1 LPAPTPDYLA
11 LFRALHDHGVEFIVV
26 GGVCAVLHGA
36 PVTTFD
42 LDVVHA
48 RTPENVDRL
57 LKALKDLGAT
67 SRSHPGRKVVPGRS
81 HLESGGHQLLSTVHG
96 PLDLLGSVGLG
107 RGFVELKPQ
116 STEVELAPDLTIR
129 LLGLEALIELKEE
142 VGHEKDLA
150 TLPIL
155 RQTLRERDKPQIG

>member
-1 LPAPTPDYLA
+1 LPAPAPDYLA
-11 LFRALHDHGVEFIVV
+11 LLRVLHDHGVEFIVV

-48 RTPENVDRL
+48 RTSSNVDRL
-57 LKALKDLGAT
+57 LQALGELGAT
-67 SRSHPGRKVVPGRS
+67 SRSHPGRQVAPGRS
-81 HLESGGHQLLSTVHG
+81 HLESGGHQLLTTKHG
-96 PLDLLGSVGLG
+96 PLDLLGSVGSG
-107 RGFVELKPQ
+107 RGFDELKQ
-116 STEVELAPDLTIR
+116 CSSVVQLAPDLAVR
-129 LLGLEALIELKEE
+129 VLSLETLIELKEA

-155 RQTLRERDKPQIG
+155 RRTLRERDRE